1 MAIDT
6 IRVRPESHTD
16 DPVGGVMDVSGV
28 PAVRV
33 QSLVPAA
40 SGRDVY
46 LERRDG
52 KTYLVTAD

>member
-6 IRVRPESHTD
+6 IHIRTESRTD
-16 DPVGGVMDVSGV
+16 GPVGGVMDVSGV

-33 QSLVPAA
+33 QSLVTAA

-46 LERRDG
+46 LERREG
-52 KTYLVTAD
+52 KTYLVAGD